1 MVFRNNGRERPL
13 LFTARLMTIRCR
25 GIDVTD
31 KQFIDI
37 EDGRELRCPNCD
49 KLLAKGAVGY
59 NGIEIKCSRCKM
71 LCRFQRIG

>member
-1 MVFRNNGRERPL
+1 M
-13 LFTARLMTIRCR
+13 
-25 GIDVTD
+25 TD